1 MDESKK
7 LTRTAIISF
16 VIATL
21 CYTIMWFMMRSA
33 EKKFF
38 GDYIGGTSGSGTAVQ
53 ILVSVLAGVI
63 LFLLPL
69 EKIGQKACAA
79 MEYCGS
85 LMTIGKKARHEAAVV
100 MTVIFY
106 VVICWLS
113 AAYHIHA
120 NIEYN
125 SSGRYGSFGADSAYI
140 YAAVM
145 TVLAFAVLLVGV
157 DAAQT
162 RWFRLIYWAAV
173 TFANITS
180 VYIVTGGRDLVIG
193 IVVSEFVMYIVY
205 MAATGELKLSNGLVS
220 LIYSVVLVLAGYTGM
235 FTGNAA
241 SGNDLMDKIKNTGEI
256 PNEFFENI
264 YDLTIIKDQFGTSGI
279 IAWFAVF
286 VVFSASVIITFHK
299 TYEKRN

>member
-140 YAAVM
+140 YICGSYDSACICRSACGRRRGTDQMVQ
-145 TVLAFAVLLVGV
+145 TYLLGSSYVCEHNKCLHSHRR
-157 DAAQT
+157 T
-162 RWFRLIYWAAV
+162 
-173 TFANITS
+173 
-180 VYIVTGGRDLVIG
+180 
-193 IVVSEFVMYIVY
+193 
-205 MAATGELKLSNGLVS
+205 
-220 LIYSVVLVLAGYTGM
+220 
-235 FTGNAA
+235 
-241 SGNDLMDKIKNTGEI
+241 
-256 PNEFFENI
+256 
-264 YDLTIIKDQFGTSGI
+264 
-279 IAWFAVF
+279 
-286 VVFSASVIITFHK
+286 
-299 TYEKRN
+299 